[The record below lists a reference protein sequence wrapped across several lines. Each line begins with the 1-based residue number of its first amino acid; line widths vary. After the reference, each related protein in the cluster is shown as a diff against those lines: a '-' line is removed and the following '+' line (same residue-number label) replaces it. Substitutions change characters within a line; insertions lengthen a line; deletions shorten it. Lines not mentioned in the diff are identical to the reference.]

1 MVGNMFFIRPAHSI
15 TSILLSGYMYH
26 GVSASQLIIYWWL
39 ALSQW
44 EASAPGLDQSHG
56 SWIWSS
62 GLS

>member
-1 MVGNMFFIRPAHSI
+1 MFFIRPAHSI

-44 EASAPGLDQSHG
+44 EASAPGLGQSHG